1 MRYLMFVL
9 FASLMSCAGNNDGM
23 LTKQWPPDADPNDTA
38 IETDTDTD
46 TDSDTDADSDTD
58 SDTDTAPDECADAE
72 RLCGMDLDDQ
82 IELRG
87 IGWGVDIT
95 TQYDSYADWTDAEQV
110 AAGIAAGYYPPVPSF
125 PDVSTYPDA
134 YNDATYYLNNWYG
147 WNWCCSVLDWPAEY
161 HNPEYITIHHT
172 AGRFDDVLAYTEF
185 VYNYHTFGPDH
196 GWGDIGYQRLVGRD
210 ADDGEIHHIEGRYSG
225 DSSPGRD
232 PWGSLWVIGAH
243 VGDHNTDNAGISVI
257 GTYIDAAPDTE
268 TLAAIKA
275 HAARTAY
282 EIGLTDTSN
291 ILGHR
296 DWASTECPGE
306 ALYALLSEIREH
318 VDWCQNTCGLTPPSH
333 FAPPVPGPM
342 VSISS
347 HEAFGD

>member
-1 MRYLMFVL
+1 MRYLL
-9 FASLMSCAGNNDGM
+9 FALFAWLTSCAGDNGGM
-23 LTKQWPPDADPNDTA
+23 GTKPWPPDTNPNDTA
-38 IETDTDTD
+38 AETDTDV
-46 TDSDTDADSDTD
+46 DSDTDADSDSD
-58 SDTDTAPDECADAE
+58 SDTDTDSGTDECVDAAE
-72 RLCGMDLDDQ
+72 LCGMNLDSQ

-87 IGWGVDIT
+87 IGWGVGIT
-95 TQYDSYADWTDAEQV
+95 TQYEGYVDWTDAEQV

-125 PDVSTYPDA
+125 PDVSSYPTA
-134 YNDATYYLNNWYG
+134 YNDATWYLNNWYG
-147 WNWCCSVLDWPAEY
+147 WNWCCSALDWPAEY

-172 AGRFDDVLAYTEF
+172 AGRFDDVLDYTEF

-225 DSSPGRD
+225 DDSPSRD

-243 VGDHNTDNAGISVI
+243 VGDHNTNNAGISVI
-257 GTYIDAAPDTE
+257 GTYTDAPPDVE
-268 TLAAIKA
+268 TLVAIKA

-306 ALYALLSEIREH
+306 ELYALLPEIRDH
-318 VDWCQNTCGLTPPSH
+318 VDWCQNTCGLTPPSQ
-333 FAPPVPGPM
+333 FASSVLEPTI
-342 VSISS
+342 ISS
-347 HEAFGD
+347 REQFGD